1 MASYDDK
8 IREIEEEIRNTQYNK
23 ATQHHIGLLKAKI
36 AGLRDKKES
45 KGKGGGG
52 FGYAV
57 RKSGD
62 STVVLVGFPSV
73 GKSTILNKITNAESK
88 VGAYAFTTLTV
99 VPGIMEYNHAKIQ
112 VLDVPGLIKGAASG
126 TGMGKEVLAVLRNAD
141 LIVLITE
148 PFSLNQIDIL
158 RKELYETGIRLDE
171 APPNVRIRKK
181 DKGGIDFAATVK
193 LTKIDRKTIEGI
205 MRELSL
211 DNASVVVRAD
221 INAEQL
227 IDAIIGNRIYVPS
240 LVVINKADTA
250 SERQLLEAKKAYPEA
265 FITSAERESLEGLK
279 PLIFSKLRLMR
290 IFLKEAGKKADMDV
304 PLIVREGCTVRDV
317 CNRLHRGFAMRFRNA
332 KVWGRSAKFPGQVFK
347 DSHVLTDRDVLQINL
362 K

>member
-1 MASYDDK
+1 MATYDDK
-8 IREIEEEIRNTQYNK
+8 IQDIEDEIRNTQYNK

-36 AGLRDKKES
+36 ASLRDKKES

-52 FGYAV
+52 FGYSV

-62 STVVLVGFPSV
+62 STIVLVGFPSV

-88 VGAYAFTTLTV
+88 VAAYAFTTLTV
-99 VPGIMEYNHAKIQ
+99 VPGIMSYNHAKIQ

-126 TGMGKEVLAVLRNAD
+126 AGMGKEVLAVLRNAD
-141 LIVLITE
+141 LILLITD
-148 PFSLNQIDIL
+148 PFSLNQIEIL
-158 RKELYETGIRLDE
+158 KKELYEAGIRLDE

-193 LTKIDRKTIEGI
+193 LTKMDRKTIEGI
-205 MRELSL
+205 MREFSL
-211 DNASVVVRAD
+211 DNASIVVRED
-221 INAEQL
+221 ITAEQL
-227 IDAIIGNRIYVPS
+227 IDAIRGSCVYVRS

-250 SERQLLEAKKAYPEA
+250 GERQISEARKAYPEA
-265 FITSAERESLEGLK
+265 FITSAERESLERLK
-279 PLIFSKLRLMR
+279 PIIFNKLRLMR

-304 PLIVREGCTVRDV
+304 PLIVREGCTVKDV
-317 CNRLHRGFAMRFRNA
+317 CNRLHRDFARRFRNA
-332 KVWGRSAKFPGQVFK
+332 KVWGKSAKFPGQVFRE
-347 DSHVLTDRDVLQINL
+347 SHILMDRDVIQINL

>member
-8 IREIEEEIRNTQYNK
+8 IGEIEDEIRNTQYNK

-52 FGYAV
+52 FGYSV

-99 VPGIMEYNHAKIQ
+99 VPGILEYNHAKIQ

-141 LIVLITE
+141 LIVLITD
-148 PFSLNQIDIL
+148 PFSLNQVEVL
-158 RKELYETGIRLDE
+158 KNELYEAGIRLDE
-171 APPNVRIRKK
+171 NPPNVRVRKK

-193 LTKIDRKTIEGI
+193 LTRIDRKTIEGI

-211 DNASVVVRAD
+211 DNASIVVRED
-221 INAEQL
+221 ITAEQL
-227 IDAIIGNRIYVPS
+227 IDAIRGSCVYVPS

-250 SERQLLEAKKAYPEA
+250 SERQLSEAKKEYPEA
-265 FITSAERESLEGLK
+265 FIASAERESLEGLK
-279 PLIFSKLRLMR
+279 PLIFSMLRLMR
-290 IFLKEAGKKADMDV
+290 VFLKEAGKKADMDV
-304 PLIVREGCTVRDV
+304 PLIVRQGSTIRDV
-317 CNRLHRGFAMRFRNA
+317 CGRLHREFLRKFKNA
-332 KVWGRSAKFPGQVFK
+332 KVWGKSAKFPGQVFK
-347 DSHVLTDRDVLQINL
+347 DSHVLMDRDVLQVNL

>member
-8 IREIEEEIRNTQYNK
+8 IKEIEDEIRNTQYNK

-36 AGLRDKKES
+36 ASLRDKKES
-45 KGKGGGG
+45 KGGGGG
-52 FGYAV
+52 FGYSV

-73 GKSTILNKITNAESK
+73 GKSTILNRITNAESK
-88 VGAYAFTTLTV
+88 TGAYAFTTLTV
-99 VPGIMEYNHAKIQ
+99 IPGILEFNHAKIQ
-112 VLDVPGLIKGAASG
+112 VLDVPGIVKGAASG
-126 TGMGKEVLAVLRNAD
+126 VGMGREVLAVLRNAD
-141 LIVLITE
+141 LILLVTD
-148 PFSLNQIDIL
+148 PFSLNQIDVL
-158 RKELYETGIRLDE
+158 RKELYDAGIRLDE

-205 MRELSL
+205 MREFSL
-211 DNASVVVRAD
+211 DNASIVIRENITAD
-221 INAEQL
+221 QL
-227 IDAIIGNRIYVPS
+227 IDAIRGNCVYVPS

-250 SERQLLEAKKAYPEA
+250 SEQQLSIASKALPEA
-265 FITSAERESLEGLK
+265 FVTSAETESLEGLK
-279 PLIFSKLRLMR
+279 PVIFERLRLMR

-304 PLIVREGCTVRDV
+304 PLIVRKGSTVGDI
-317 CNRLHRGFAMRFRNA
+317 CSRLHRDFLRRFRNA
-332 KVWGRSAKFPGQVFK
+332 KVWGKSAKFPGQVFK
-347 DSHVLTDRDVLQINL
+347 ESHILMDRDVLQINL